1 MNGIEY
7 NGLSKDRFSSGSSS
21 DEDMFYDA
29 GHTIKES
36 ISKITILANA
46 REEQMLQRL
55 DRDYKAFAKGIQ
67 SALNDTSYFRQGVK
81 AVDPA
86 SGRSYIEYYVQS
98 SEVQNAFEA
107 LRQINSRLVGTSYEL
122 RPPQQ
127 MDYISGTRTFEG
139 KQAQAKAL
147 YEIARKGG
155 KLLPTPTKDNPDLYT
170 YMLPFSKDWAQ
181 GVGQEDYLDYI
192 FTDSDALSKLEHDK
206 RASEIEVD
214 RNYAK
219 AKKAEMIK
227 KLSMSQS
234 KEAGSVWEQF
244 EREQALEDDAKLRD
258 NYAQA
263 KQMQLMDS
271 LTASQAKEAGGVWD
285 EFEQE
290 QKRQELSQLKDNY
303 AQAKQLQLMDSLTA
317 SQAKEAGSVWDKFE
331 REQKQ
336 LELSQ
341 LKDNYAQAKQLQLMD
356 SLTASQ
362 AKEAGGVWD
371 DFEREEEKKK
381 QRDIEVNYQA
391 NKRIKREN
399 AQKEAEER
407 REQEKKDRDRERQEA
422 KDSITSKT
430 KRMFLLGQIASM
442 FTVLL
447 DLTRRI
453 LSNGLAMASDAKRTE
468 REARNIGSSYASMLG
483 FNYTDSAYGLPEG
496 TTSSALFAIQ
506 KMFGDP
512 ANLDTKALDKLSMLM
527 GNSVGDAVR
536 SGLGGKNPEKLIEM
550 IMDSFIKSQQ
560 AGVNQFG
567 QQVGKEEARRNLY
580 TLLAE
585 ISPEIAT
592 LFSRAVEANDF
603 GINKGRIN
611 SWQDYLDANR
621 RIQGGLS
628 DTDLRAFSTLG
639 EVVDQVKTKFNNLK
653 NMITQEFLLNLSGVI
668 DRINNANWGKSGA
681 EQLDSRQKIVDRLME
696 RREEITNLRTSESES
711 LATALAEYGATG
723 SLEQILN
730 DVNEAPDFWNTAN
743 YSPETIKRIQNNKQA
758 VASFYAKNALAKGI
772 ILQYN
777 AYGKTLEAIDE
788 QLMSP
793 DPVYNE
799 FQMSD
804 EGIAMNKDRYAGA
817 LTNPEWTSD
826 YFVGVSLTDFWE
838 NVVDDKSYFVNQAML
853 GEMFKRQ
860 NPMIVAKFKNAFR
873 NYVDNYASKKGTYE
887 EKAFN
892 NSMEALYKAY
902 KKGGGGLSK
911 EDFAS
916 IESNQML
923 AYIQLL
929 TGKVKDK
936 SKTAQAVYGESS
948 TVSGIYDVDLP
959 VISEYA
965 GKFLTEAGS
974 NAVGALNNTGFTVL
988 PSGASGVFTIKFT
1001 ADVNGE
1007 KIEKEYKDVQLKGRY
1022 GAGIEYNSDGSTE
1035 RVNSG
1040 TERMGS

>member
-1 MNGIEY
+1 MNEIEY

-21 DEDMFYDA
+21 DEDMFYDV

-192 FTDSDALSKLEHDK
+192 FTDSDALSRLEHDK

-227 KLSMSQS
+227 KLSMSQA
-234 KEAGSVWEQF
+234 KEAGGVWEQF

-263 KQMQLMDS
+263 KQM
-271 LTASQAKEAGGVWD
+271 
-285 EFEQE
+285 
-290 QKRQELSQLKDNY
+290 
-303 AQAKQLQLMDSLTA
+303 
-317 SQAKEAGSVWDKFE
+317 
-331 REQKQ
+331 
-336 LELSQ
+336 
-341 LKDNYAQAKQLQLMD
+341 QLMD

-512 ANLDTKALDKLSMLM
+512 ANLDTKALDKLAMVM
-527 GNSVGDAVR
+527 GNSVGDAVQ

-639 EVVDQVKTKFNNLK
+639 EVVDQVKVKFNNLK

-696 RREEITNLRTSESES
+696 RREEITNLRTSEGES

-873 NYVDNYASKKGTYE
+873 NYVDNYASKKGTYD

-974 NAVGALNNTGFTVL
+974 NAVGVLNNTGFTVL

>member
-1 MNGIEY
+1 MDGIEY

-21 DEDMFYDA
+21 EEDMFYDV

-155 KLLPTPTKDNPDLYT
+155 KLLPTPTKDNPDQYT

-181 GVGQEDYLDYI
+181 GVGQEDYLNYI
-192 FTDSDALSKLEHDK
+192 FTDSDALSRLEHDK
-206 RASEIEVD
+206 RASEAEVD
-214 RNYAK
+214 RNYTK

-227 KLSMSQS
+227 KLSMSQ
-234 KEAGSVWEQF
+234 
-244 EREQALEDDAKLRD
+244 
-258 NYAQA
+258 
-263 KQMQLMDS
+263 
-271 LTASQAKEAGGVWD
+271 
-285 EFEQE
+285 
-290 QKRQELSQLKDNY
+290 
-303 AQAKQLQLMDSLTA
+303 
-317 SQAKEAGSVWDKFE
+317 AKEAGSI
-331 REQKQ
+331 
-336 LELSQ
+336 
-341 LKDNYAQAKQLQLMD
+341 
-356 SLTASQ
+356 
-362 AKEAGGVWD
+362 WD
-371 DFEREEEKKK
+371 DFEREEEEKK

-407 REQEKKDRDRERQEA
+407 REQEKRDRDRERQEA
-422 KDSITSKT
+422 KDSITSKA

-483 FNYTDSAYGLPEG
+483 FNYTDTAYGLPEG

-512 ANLDTKALDKLSMLM
+512 ANLDTKALDKLAMVM
-527 GNSVGDAVR
+527 GNSVGDAVQ

-611 SWQDYLDANR
+611 SWQDYLDVNR

-628 DTDLRAFSTLG
+628 DTDLKAFSTLG
-639 EVVDQVKTKFNNLK
+639 EVVDQVKAKFNNLK

-696 RREEITNLRTSESES
+696 RREEITNLRTSEGES

-853 GEMFKRQ
+853 GEMFKKQ

-873 NYVDNYASKKGTYE
+873 NYVDNYASKKGTYD

>member
-1 MNGIEY
+1 MDGIEY

-21 DEDMFYDA
+21 EEDMFYDV

-155 KLLPTPTKDNPDLYT
+155 KLLPTPTKDNPDQYT

-181 GVGQEDYLDYI
+181 GVGQEDYLNYI
-192 FTDSDALSKLEHDK
+192 FTDSDALSRLEHDK
-206 RASEIEVD
+206 RASEAEVD
-214 RNYAK
+214 RNYTK

-227 KLSMSQS
+227 KLSMSQ
-234 KEAGSVWEQF
+234 
-244 EREQALEDDAKLRD
+244 
-258 NYAQA
+258 
-263 KQMQLMDS
+263 
-271 LTASQAKEAGGVWD
+271 
-285 EFEQE
+285 
-290 QKRQELSQLKDNY
+290 
-303 AQAKQLQLMDSLTA
+303 
-317 SQAKEAGSVWDKFE
+317 AKEAGSI
-331 REQKQ
+331 
-336 LELSQ
+336 
-341 LKDNYAQAKQLQLMD
+341 
-356 SLTASQ
+356 
-362 AKEAGGVWD
+362 WD
-371 DFEREEEKKK
+371 DFEREEEEKK

-407 REQEKKDRDRERQEA
+407 REQEKRDRDRERQEA
-422 KDSITSKT
+422 KDSITSKA

-468 REARNIGSSYASMLG
+468 REARNIGSSYASMLNY
-483 FNYTDSAYGLPEG
+483 NYTDTAYGLPEG

-560 AGVNQFG
+560 AGVDQFG
-567 QQVGKEEARRNLY
+567 NQVGKEEARRNLY

-611 SWQDYLDANR
+611 SWQDYLDVNR

-628 DTDLRAFSTLG
+628 DTDLKAFSTLG
-639 EVVDQVKTKFNNLK
+639 EVVDQVKAKFNNLK

-696 RREEITNLRTSESES
+696 RREEITNLRTSEGES

-853 GEMFKRQ
+853 GEMFKKQ

-873 NYVDNYASKKGTYE
+873 NYVDNYASKKGTYD

>member
-1 MNGIEY
+1 MNEIEY

-21 DEDMFYDA
+21 DEDMFYDV

-227 KLSMSQS
+227 KLSMSQA

-244 EREQALEDDAKLRD
+244 EREQALEDDAK
-258 NYAQA
+258 
-263 KQMQLMDS
+263 
-271 LTASQAKEAGGVWD
+271 
-285 EFEQE
+285 
-290 QKRQELSQLKDNY
+290 
-303 AQAKQLQLMDSLTA
+303 
-317 SQAKEAGSVWDKFE
+317 
-331 REQKQ
+331 
-336 LELSQ
+336 

-468 REARNIGSSYASMLG
+468 REARNIGSSYASRLG
-483 FNYTDSAYGLPEG
+483 FNYTDQAYGLPEG

-560 AGVNQFG
+560 AGVDQFG
-567 QQVGKEEARRNLY
+567 NQVGKEEARRNLY
-580 TLLAE
+580 TLLSE

-611 SWQDYLDANR
+611 SWQDYLDINK
-621 RIQGGLS
+621 RIQGGLTDS
-628 DTDLRAFSTLG
+628 DLKAFSTLG
-639 EVVDQVKTKFNNLK
+639 EVVDQLKARFNNLK
-653 NMITQEFLLNLSGVI
+653 NMITQEFLLNLGKAIDWVNNGNWGKNSTEQLVGRQENI
-668 DRINNANWGKSGA
+668 DRIVKRRDEVRASNENIASQLESTLSAYGA
-681 EQLDSRQKIVDRLME
+681 EGTLDEILFDVTENPSLYGTAGYTQEQRNRKTANKLAVAMLYRSNPLAKSLITSYLVRQKKISAMEREWQEEKDPKYREFEWSDESINAEARDYATTAVDPLWADTFFEGVDATRGWSHVLVSEGYGSFGESFNSDIEAYNTIYGQAVPEERDRLDSAYARYMESLNKVDKKGKLVETKELKLFREALRKELMAGMTKEQKTAFKKSKDYSTPEKLASDLQKRLAFIRLLTAGAE
-696 RREEITNLRTSESES
+696 GSNKSYAFEYFSEITPTVIGDSGETQNILFDLDRKTVGNLYDQFIRSQ
-711 LATALAEYGATG
+711 GA
-723 SLEQILN
+723 N
-730 DVNEAPDFWNTAN
+730 AVNLLGNQGW
-743 YSPETIKRIQNNKQA
+743 TITPQ
-758 VASFYAKNALAKGI
+758 
-772 ILQYN
+772 
-777 AYGKTLEAIDE
+777 
-788 QLMSP
+788 
-793 DPVYNE
+793 
-799 FQMSD
+799 
-804 EGIAMNKDRYAGA
+804 
-817 LTNPEWTSD
+817 
-826 YFVGVSLTDFWE
+826 
-838 NVVDDKSYFVNQAML
+838 
-853 GEMFKRQ
+853 
-860 NPMIVAKFKNAFR
+860 
-873 NYVDNYASKKGTYE
+873 
-887 EKAFN
+887 
-892 NSMEALYKAY
+892 
-902 KKGGGGLSK
+902 GGG
-911 EDFAS
+911 
-916 IESNQML
+916 I
-923 AYIQLL
+923 
-929 TGKVKDK
+929 
-936 SKTAQAVYGESS
+936 
-948 TVSGIYDVDLP
+948 
-959 VISEYA
+959 
-965 GKFLTEAGS
+965 
-974 NAVGALNNTGFTVL
+974 
-988 PSGASGVFTIKFT
+988 FTIKFV

-1007 KIEKEYKDVQLKGRY
+1007 TKEYEYKNVPLSGGYKET
-1022 GAGIEYNSDGSTE
+1022 IEYNSDGSTE